1 MIYSVPPGGRGKQ
14 TIVVVATPASRMQG
28 QGFPDSHTTTTTTTT
43 SRTGSWLVFDPSY
56 LRTLPGILK
65 GAQIIINLIGFICS
79 QLANNYFG
87 TINWYGFVSMT
98 AFWVTLVLLFFYI
111 FHLIEK
117 IKIIPWMLAEFVYCG
132 VWAALYFTAAIAVAT
147 KGRFEE
153 PLAAAAFFGFVAM
166 ILYGADAFF
175 KYKGWKSGEP
185 AQGERSVPTA
195 GLGASNTVSPT
206 SPNYPAY

>member
-1 MIYSVPPGGRGKQ
+1 
-14 TIVVVATPASRMQG
+14 MQG
-28 QGFPDSHTTTTTTTT
+28 QGFPDTHTTTTTTTT
-43 SRTGSWLVFDPSY
+43 TKSVSWLVFDPSY

-79 QLANNYFG
+79 QLDYNFPS
-87 TINWYGFVSMT
+87 TSNWYGFVSMT

-111 FHLIEK
+111 LHLIEK
-117 IKIIPWMLAEFVYCG
+117 FKIVPWMLAEFVYCG
-132 VWAALYFTAAIAVAT
+132 VWAALYFTAAIAAAV
-147 KGRFEE
+147 KGRHEE
-153 PLAAAAFFGFVAM
+153 CLAAAAFFGFVAM
-166 ILYGADAFF
+166 FLYGADAFF

-185 AQGERSVPTA
+185 AQGERSVPSA